1 MNLSDEIKS
10 YRDPLFASIGEGH
23 KSSQVLS
30 QPNGGGTKIWPFL
43 ALFGV
48 GMAAL
53 GFLLWQAQQQI
64 DDLGTRLGES
74 QAQLGDVSEDLRVS
88 DEKIEGLQKEMEQSG
103 SKISTHGQK
112 LEQYQGKLNQHRGLY
127 FDLKS
132 EQQQQS
138 RELESVAM
146 KKVDRSQLEEL
157 QGQTDGIKNEVA
169 LVNSSLADV
178 REASSANRATIG
190 RAEEKISGLD
200 QGLNDTKSYLSRVAE
215 SLKKDRYD
223 FELHEKAGYVKVR
236 EVSLRLKDVDLKRQR
251 YDLDLVVN
259 GRWIR
264 KRHQNAQEPV
274 SFYVKG
280 VEKTYEVVIT
290 KIDKKQVAG
299 YLSVPKEVPAA

>member
-1 MNLSDEIKS
+1 MNVPDEIKS
-10 YRDPLFASIGEGH
+10 YRDPLFASVADGS
-23 KSSQVLS
+23 KSSRVVS
-30 QPNGGGTKIWPFL
+30 QPNGGGTKTWPFL
-43 ALFGV
+43 ALFAV

-64 DDLGTRLGES
+64 DDLGTRLVES
-74 QAQLGDVSEDLRVS
+74 QTQLSDVSENLQVS
-88 DEKIEGLQKEMEQSG
+88 GEKIEGLQKEMEQSG

-112 LEQYQGKLNQHRGLY
+112 LNQHQGKLAQHKGLY
-127 FDLKS
+127 SDLKS

-146 KKVDRSQLEEL
+146 KKADRSQLEEL

-169 LVNSSLADV
+169 LVNSGLADV
-178 REASSANRATIG
+178 REASSANRASIG
-190 RAEEKISGLD
+190 RAEEKISGLG
-200 QGLNDTKSYLSRVAE
+200 QGLNDTKSHLSRVAE
-215 SLKKDRYD
+215 SLKRNRYD

-264 KRHQNAQEPV
+264 KRHQNAHEPV
-274 SFYVKG
+274 SFYVKD

-299 YLSVPKEVPAA
+299 YLSVPKDVPAA